1 MTTWRSD
8 EVRCM
13 ICLEVHHSMYLQ
25 MLLMEEIRRS
35 PVAVGRLSHYLQ
47 RFNTIP
53 GGAEFLPS
61 KVSSSFPETFT
72 PFTTE
77 VCFVSLRLLAN
88 RKSPMYVFKKM
99 AVFFWCITLVGDGWT
114 THLKNIRQ
122 KYDNLSPLLW
132 GENSEKYVKPPPI

>member
-1 MTTWRSD
+1 MHD
-8 EVRCM
+8 M
-13 ICLEVHHSMYLQ
+13 PG
-25 MLLMEEIRRS
+25 S
-35 PVAVGRLSHYLQ
+35 PPFYVSPDALDGRNPAFQLRLGGYPIIYSVLY
-47 RFNTIP
+47 IP

-99 AVFFWCITLVGDGWT
+99 AVFFWCITLVGDG
-114 THLKNIRQ
+114 
-122 KYDNLSPLLW
+122 
-132 GENSEKYVKPPPI
+132 